1 MPGSNRWSLML
12 FISLIGIYLEIVN
25 VLISILIILFGISL
39 LNRLGFT
46 LQKKAICFFLIG
58 IFLFATAEILIVANI
73 SWESELIEILKNLA
87 KSSFLICLGI
97 TLFFIKQSEQNEV
110 AKLRYKAFKDAL
122 TGVYN
127 YAYFRQSGQQKFLEV
142 KRSKLPLSVMMIDI
156 DNFKAYNDQF
166 GHEAGNIALRCF
178 AKELKQITRRYD
190 LVARYGGEEFVVL
203 VNSDLDDSCNLAQR
217 ICQRIATTCV
227 PQYHKGLSRPI
238 TVSIGLASLTESMK
252 TLEELIEAADLELY
266 RAKQTGKNRVHSIN
280 RVNS

>member
-1 MPGSNRWSLML
+1 ML

>member
-1 MPGSNRWSLML
+1 MSI
-12 FISLIGIYLEIVN
+12 ISLIGNYLEIAN
-25 VLISILIILFGISL
+25 ILISIVIVLFGVSF
-39 LNRLGFT
+39 LNRLRFR
-46 LQKKAICFFLIG
+46 LQKKAVWFFLIG
-58 IFLFATAEILIVANI
+58 IVFFATTEILIIANI
-73 SWESELIEILKNLA
+73 SGESGLIEIFKDLA
-87 KSSFLICLGI
+87 KSSFIICLGI
-97 TLFFIKQSEQNEV
+97 TLFFLKQSEQNEV

-122 TGVYN
+122 TGLYN

-142 KRSKLPLSVMMIDI
+142 KRRQLPLSVMMIDI

-217 ICQRIATTCV
+217 ICHRIATTCV
-227 PQYHKGLSRPI
+227 PQHHAGLFRAI

-266 RAKQTGKNRVHSIN
+266 QAKQTGKNRVHFIN
-280 RVNS
+280 GVKN